1 MMKKAVA
8 ALLVFVVIIFN
19 AAPGYCETPAFR
31 KFRRGFCNMLTFH
44 MEIGQQMEAVGDA
57 HGNGW
62 AVTVGLTRG
71 ILMSA
76 ARLLTGVYETVTFPV
91 PFPAEYKPIMKK
103 PEFFWTEPFAEA
115 PGK

>member
-1 MMKKAVA
+1 MKKTAA
-8 ALLVFVVIIFN
+8 ALLVFVMIIFS

-44 MEIGQQMEAVGDA
+44 MEVGQQMSSVGA
-57 HGNGW
+57 ENGTGW
-62 AVTVGLTRG
+62 AATVGLTKG

-76 ARLLTGVYETVTFPV
+76 ARLLTGVYETVTFPL
-91 PFPAEYKPIMKK
+91 PLPAEYKPIMTN
-103 PEFFWTEPFAEA
+103 PEFFWTEPFEEA